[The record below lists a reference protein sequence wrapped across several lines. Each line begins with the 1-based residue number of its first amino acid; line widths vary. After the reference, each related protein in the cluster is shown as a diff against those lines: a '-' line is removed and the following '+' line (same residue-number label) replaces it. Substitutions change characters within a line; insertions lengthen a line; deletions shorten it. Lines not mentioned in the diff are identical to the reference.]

1 MELMHGNDYQRIIC
15 RHFWQ
20 VMLYS
25 SAVRFYIS
33 IIPARW
39 YKDVILMKL
48 DVALENSSV
57 LTAIKPSSKAATT
70 VP

>member
-1 MELMHGNDYQRIIC
+1 
-15 RHFWQ
+15 
-20 VMLYS
+20 MLYS